1 MATRKVGTSGRF
13 GPRYGKT
20 IRQRVIDVEK
30 KQKGWHNCP
39 YCKKPRVKRVS
50 VGIWECK
57 SCRNKFTGR
66 AYEP

>member
-1 MATRKVGTSGRF
+1 MATRKVGTAGRF

-30 KQKGWHNCP
+30 KQKGWHSCP

-57 SCRNKFTGR
+57 SCRHKFTGR